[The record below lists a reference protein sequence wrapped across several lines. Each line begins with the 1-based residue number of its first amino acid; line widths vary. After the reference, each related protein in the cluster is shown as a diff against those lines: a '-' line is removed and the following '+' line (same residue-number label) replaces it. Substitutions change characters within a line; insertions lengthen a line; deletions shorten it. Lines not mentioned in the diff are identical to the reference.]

1 MRSTHPI
8 SFVCCVSFS
17 GRRIF
22 SPYQLRNRSETAG
35 GKDEV
40 GDVDLIK
47 GVVSYI
53 THEAVS
59 SSLDPPLTLHVME
72 CLVSEQSCVC
82 VCVCMYNNS

>member
-1 MRSTHPI
+1 M
-8 SFVCCVSFS
+8 
-17 GRRIF
+17 
-22 SPYQLRNRSETAG
+22 
-35 GKDEV
+35 